1 MRRRVYGPLAVL
13 VGLALAGLSAITWHD
28 GSASVAE
35 ANPDAHVR
43 TGPNH
48 IHRMPGQ
55 QRQAVKKHSK
65 SGSSKA
71 QRPPRLLRTPPQRL
85 VLPSIG
91 VSASVSPIGTDGSLT
106 LTPPADYTTV
116 GWWAAGARP
125 GDGYGTTIITGHTVH
140 TGGGALNNLA
150 AVKVGDR
157 VTLQRGRQNLRYTI
171 TSVKTYRKG
180 LLASKAGSVFDQT
193 GPERLAI
200 VTCADYNG
208 EIYLSNTV
216 AIASNPRPVPRR

>member
-1 MRRRVYGPLAVL
+1 MRRRFYAPLAVL

-28 GSASVAE
+28 GSASTAD
-35 ANPDAHVR
+35 ANTDAVLG
-43 TGPNH
+43 TGQRH
-48 IHRMPGQ
+48 IQRLPGH
-55 QRQAVKKHSK
+55 QRQVVQHRHKTRPA
-65 SGSSKA
+65 KA
-71 QRPPRLLRTPPQRL
+71 QRPPRLLHTAPSRL
-85 VLPSIG
+85 ILPSIG
-91 VSASVSPIGTDGSLT
+91 VATTVSPIGTDGSLV
-106 LTPPADYTTV
+106 LTPPSDYTTV

-140 TGGGALNNLA
+140 TGGGALDNLA
-150 AVKVGDR
+150 SVHVGDR
-157 VTLQRGRQNLRYTI
+157 VTLQRSRQDLRYTI

-180 LLASKAGSVFDQT
+180 LLAAHAGSVFDQT

-216 AIASNPRPVPRR
+216 VIASNPRPVSAG